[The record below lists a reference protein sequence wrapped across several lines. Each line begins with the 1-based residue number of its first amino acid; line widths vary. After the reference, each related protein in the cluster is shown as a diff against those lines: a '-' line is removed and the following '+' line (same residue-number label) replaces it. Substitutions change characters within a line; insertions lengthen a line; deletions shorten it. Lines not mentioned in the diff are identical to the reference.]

1 MENLFRPH
9 KTNRSQRQQYK
20 LNLIPKSNQV
30 SFGSK
35 SLRKEILRFEMP
47 YLFLLNP
54 KKICRSLKK

>member
-20 LNLIPKSNQV
+20 LNLTQKSNQV

-35 SLRKEILRFEMP
+35 SLRKED
-47 YLFLLNP
+47 
-54 KKICRSLKK
+54 LKV